1 VYTRPDYETAPM
13 EENAKVKIFKNVPQM
28 NISAS
33 YIRQFIKA
41 GFSIRYLV
49 PDAVFNAIPASTN
62 FKNA

>member
-1 VYTRPDYETAPM
+1 M

-33 YIRQFIKA
+33 YIRQCIKA

-62 FKNA
+62 FKND